1 MTENKMFLRDFMT
14 QAKIKKYILYMLGF
28 AALIKLFFQDK
39 TIFYISD
46 IAGSMIGLGIAF
58 TSTAYIIYTYST
70 LENIKFYLTLPI
82 KKWKMFLA
90 YFLALWIC
98 TLIQRISFVIIIIAD
113 FGTHVV
119 QNIILLVMSSAA
131 AVLINIGILLGKN
144 AKERSMILWNVIL
157 ICALFFL
164 GYSEIAFGY
173 KLLLSFC
180 IGVSAI
186 CTYQKVEITDL
197 VITHQP
203 SIRIQRRGIVN
214 YFFRVAMA
222 EKIYITNTVC
232 IVAFLVVLCVMSKN
246 NPIMMSLVWC
256 IGSVNTPFLTM
267 ISGDLWIARQID
279 MLPIRQNNIYKQ
291 YSLFLASYFLLTNF
305 MIVLVKYI
313 ILKEVLIKDI
323 LLALLLVILETV
335 LAIMLEKTYRV
346 KGWQTKQELWKNPRK
361 YILPF
366 AIFVFVSFYNFV

>member
-1 MTENKMFLRDFMT
+1 
-14 QAKIKKYILYMLGF
+14 
-28 AALIKLFFQDK
+28 
-39 TIFYISD
+39 
-46 IAGSMIGLGIAF
+46 
-58 TSTAYIIYTYST
+58 
-70 LENIKFYLTLPI
+70 
-82 KKWKMFLA
+82 MFLA

-119 QNIILLVMSSAA
+119 QNIILLVISSAA

-203 SIRIQRRGIVN
+203 SMRTQRRGIVN

-279 MLPIRQNNIYKQ
+279 MLPIRQNNIYKR

-305 MIVLVKYI
+305 MIVIVKYI
-313 ILKEVLIKDI
+313 ILKEVLMKDI

>member
-1 MTENKMFLRDFMT
+1 MFLRDFMT

-164 GYSEIAFGY
+164 GYSEIIYIF
-173 KLLLSFC
+173 
-180 IGVSAI
+180 SAI
-186 CTYQKVEITDL
+186 AT
-197 VITHQP
+197 
-203 SIRIQRRGIVN
+203 
-214 YFFRVAMA
+214 
-222 EKIYITNTVC
+222 
-232 IVAFLVVLCVMSKN
+232 
-246 NPIMMSLVWC
+246 
-256 IGSVNTPFLTM
+256 
-267 ISGDLWIARQID
+267 
-279 MLPIRQNNIYKQ
+279 
-291 YSLFLASYFLLTNF
+291 
-305 MIVLVKYI
+305 
-313 ILKEVLIKDI
+313 LKK
-323 LLALLLVILETV
+323 
-335 LAIMLEKTYRV
+335 
-346 KGWQTKQELWKNPRK
+346 
-361 YILPF
+361 
-366 AIFVFVSFYNFV
+366 

>member
-1 MTENKMFLRDFMT
+1 MFLRDFIT

-28 AALIKLFFQDK
+28 AALMKLFFQDK

-46 IAGSMIGLGIAF
+46 MAGSMIGIGIAF

-82 KKWKMFLA
+82 KKWRMFLA
-90 YFLALWIC
+90 YFIALWIC
-98 TLIQRISFVIIIIAD
+98 TLIQRISFVIVVIAG
-113 FGTHVV
+113 FGTHIV
-119 QNIILLVMSSAA
+119 QNIFILLINSGA

-144 AKERSMILWNVIL
+144 AKKRSMILWNVIL

-164 GYSEIAFGY
+164 GYSNIAFRY
-173 KLLLSFC
+173 KLLLSVC
-180 IGVSAI
+180 IGLSAI
-186 CTYQKVEITDL
+186 CTYHKVEITDL

-203 SIRIQRRGIVN
+203 SMRTQRCSIVN
-214 YFFRVAMA
+214 YFFRVAMT
-222 EKIYITNTVC
+222 EKIYISNTVC

-246 NPIMMSLVWC
+246 NPIMMNLVWC
-256 IGSVNTPFLTM
+256 IGSVNTPLLTM

-279 MLPIRQNNIYKQ
+279 MLPIRQNYIYKQ
-291 YSLFLASYFLLTNF
+291 YSLFLASYFLLMNF

-313 ILKEVLIKDI
+313 ILNEVLIKDV

-335 LAIMLEKTYRV
+335 LAIILEKTYRV

-361 YILPF
+361 YILPLV
-366 AIFVFVSFYNFV
+366 IFVFASFYYFV